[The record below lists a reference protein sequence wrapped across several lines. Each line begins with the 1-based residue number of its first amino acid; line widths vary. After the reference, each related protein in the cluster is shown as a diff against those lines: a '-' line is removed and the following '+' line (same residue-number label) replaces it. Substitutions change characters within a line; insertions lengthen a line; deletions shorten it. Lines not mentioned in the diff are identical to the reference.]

1 MIEEKTPKKILTR
14 AINPIMK
21 YMENKTFKRIL
32 EVGKEIIL
40 ENGQTGLNMRSL
52 GKRLN
57 MEAGNIYRYVDNKR
71 DLWIAIK
78 YSFYDDF
85 IVQFNKIIENHNG
98 TYLDLFIN
106 LGELYLEFASE
117 NFYRFEMVFLSNP
130 PESSRIGKIEEEMD
144 PYAITRILFE
154 LIKQAVDAKE
164 LRESDALK
172 TYYTILS
179 LLVGAARNEVS
190 IKNHM
195 SITEPLD
202 VKSEIKSI
210 QDFRNFV
217 IKNII
222 DIYKKYQPDNL

>member
-1 MIEEKTPKKILTR
+1 MMEKKSCKKILTR

-21 YMENKTFKRIL
+21 YMDNKTFKRIL
-32 EVGKEIIL
+32 EAGKEIIL
-40 ENGQTGLNMRSL
+40 EKGQTGLNMRSL

-85 IVQFNKIIENHNG
+85 IVQFNKIIDKHEG
-98 TYLDLFIN
+98 SYLELFIKFA
-106 LGELYLEFASE
+106 ELYLEFASE

-130 PESSRIGKIEEEMD
+130 PESSKIGKIEREMD
-144 PYAITRILFE
+144 SYAITRILFE

-164 LRESDALK
+164 LRKSNALK

-179 LLVGAARNEVS
+179 LLVGAAKNEDS
-190 IKNHM
+190 LKQHM
-195 SITEPLD
+195 VITKPLS
-202 VKSEIKSI
+202 VKSEISSI
-210 QDFRNFV
+210 TEYRNF
-217 IKNII
+217 ILKNVR
-222 DIYKKYQPDNL
+222 DIYKKNAY